1 MAGPD
6 AVIPLPGTVALVT
19 GSSRGI
25 GRATALRLAQAGADT
40 CITYLNSARNARD
53 AAEEVQRL
61 GRRAIAVKA
70 DLAEPDDVA
79 ELCAIVDREFG
90 RLDVLVSNAAGGGFH
105 AALET
110 TPAQFGYAM
119 RLNVLATL
127 LLAQH
132 ARPLLK
138 RTRMA
143 RSKIVTVSSLGGSRA
158 IPRYGLIGSSK
169 GALESLTRHLALELG
184 PEGVNVNCVCA
195 GVVDTG
201 ALSALPER
209 QEVLAARRKRSLT
222 GGASLTP
229 EDLAGV
235 ILFMASPLAD
245 QIQGQTIVVD
255 GGGSIQA

>member
-1 MAGPD
+1 
-6 AVIPLPGTVALVT
+6 VIALPGTVALVT

-25 GRATALRLAQAGADT
+25 GRATALCLAGAGADV
-40 CITYLNSARNARD
+40 CISYLNSARNAREVV
-53 AAEEVQRL
+53 EEAQRM

-70 DLAEPDDVA
+70 DLSEPEDVA
-79 ELCAIVDREFG
+79 EMCAVVDREFG
-90 RLDVLVSNAAGGGFH
+90 RLDVLVSNAAGGGFRG
-105 AALET
+105 ALET

-138 RTRMA
+138 RTRLA
-143 RSKIVTVSSLGGSRA
+143 RAKIVTLSSLGGTRA
-158 IPRYGLIGSSK
+158 IPRYGLIGSTK

-201 ALSALPER
+201 ALGSLPER
-209 QEVLAARRKRSLT
+209 EAVLEARRQRSLT
-222 GGASLTP
+222 GNVNPTP
-229 EDLAGV
+229 EDVAGV

-245 QIQGQTIVVD
+245 RIQGQTIVVD
-255 GGGSIQA
+255 AGGSIQV